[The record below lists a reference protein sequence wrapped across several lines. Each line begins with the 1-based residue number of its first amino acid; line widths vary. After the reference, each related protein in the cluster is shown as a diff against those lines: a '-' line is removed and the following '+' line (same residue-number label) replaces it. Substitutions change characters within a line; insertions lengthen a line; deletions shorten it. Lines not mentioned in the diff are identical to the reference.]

1 MTFKN
6 FTYLLS
12 VIILASCNVRSSDYW
27 RNETKKIEDCRSKW
41 IYKDLQREQELTVLL
56 FSPKKQFDLSF
67 FPNLVIGLTETKDTI
82 AFIDKDFENRIEIG
96 SKIKL
101 LPFEWTEV
109 EKEIIKPAFMV
120 HKKLKDNDLYCA
132 VREVYLG
139 KMLLISN

>member
-12 VIILASCNVRSSDYW
+12 VITLASCYVRSSDYW

-41 IYKDLQREQELTVLL
+41 TYKDLQREQELTVLL
-56 FSPKKQFDLSF
+56 FSPKQHFDLSF
-67 FPNLVIGLTETKDTI
+67 FPNFLIGLTETKDTI

-96 SKIKL
+96 SKINL
-101 LPFEWTEV
+101 VPFEWTEV

-120 HKKLKDNDLYCA
+120 HKKN
-132 VREVYLG
+132 
-139 KMLLISN
+139 